1 MANQLAGNPW
11 ILDGSSL
18 STILVSSWIK
28 VEHFEFADYTS
39 GASVTLAD
47 RNGNVVWNATA
58 TSDLQEVRSSKVGW
72 INGLQNLSSAQNSGT
87 ILVYF
92 Y

>member
-1 MANQLAGNPW
+1 MADQLSGNPW
-11 ILDGSSL
+11 VLDG
-18 STILVSSWIK
+18 TTKNAVLVSTWIQ
-28 VEHFEFADYTS
+28 VEHFEFADYTA

-47 RNGNVVWNATA
+47 RNGRIVWNATA
-58 TSDLQEVRSSKVGW
+58 TSDLQEVRSAKVGW

-87 ILVYF
+87 ILVYL

>member
-18 STILVSSWIK
+18 STVLISTWMQ
-28 VEHFEFADYTS
+28 VEHFEFSGYTA
-39 GASVTLAD
+39 GASVKLAD
-47 RNGNVVWNATA
+47 RNGNVVWAATA
-58 TSDLQEVRSSKVGW
+58 ASDLEEVRSAKVGW
-72 INGLQNLSSAQNSGT
+72 INGLQNLSSAQNGGT

-92 Y
+92 R